1 MNINRH
7 NFSRR
12 AKRFVVNN
20 LPIPIVN
27 RRLDKAL
34 LRQEF
39 KDEFQLIDKSS
50 TNTNTNTHP
59 SIIHFSINKAATQ
72 YVQGVLKEAVGE
84 VGMKHINL
92 PGIGFRTDM
101 PYLDQ
106 ITAQEMQQY
115 QYLFRDTGYLY
126 SVFGGMVENIPHL
139 EKFKIVLFIRDPRDI
154 LVSDY
159 FSTAHSHVLPSK
171 YSNKRGEFKEKRRIT
186 LQQSIDDYA
195 IQECDTFSHVFERY
209 IEHLISS
216 EQPYHLTRYEDMIL
230 DFDGWLYELVDYC
243 EIELSDTA
251 RQTLIN
257 NHSKRKPKG
266 ENKHKHYR
274 KGKSGDYL
282 EKLKPATIDY
292 INSKFEPYL
301 KEFGYQ

>member
-50 TNTNTNTHP
+50 TNTNTHP

-139 EKFKIVLFIRDPRDI
+139 EKFKIVLFIR
-154 LVSDY
+154 
-159 FSTAHSHVLPSK
+159 
-171 YSNKRGEFKEKRRIT
+171 G
-186 LQQSIDDYA
+186 
-195 IQECDTFSHVFERY
+195 C
-209 IEHLISS
+209 
-216 EQPYHLTRYEDMIL
+216 
-230 DFDGWLYELVDYC
+230 
-243 EIELSDTA
+243 
-251 RQTLIN
+251 
-257 NHSKRKPKG
+257 
-266 ENKHKHYR
+266 
-274 KGKSGDYL
+274 SG
-282 EKLKPATIDY
+282 
-292 INSKFEPYL
+292 
-301 KEFGYQ
+301 